1 MSSKDNPIVSSHRD
15 AATRVSKYLSE
26 AHGVT
31 LKPIAAL
38 EVVARALGANNWQTL
53 KAMAEQGRVPRPGD
67 GAWFIGKPEHLPPVG
82 PGSVLTGRLAAAKQ
96 GGTSYEG
103 ALGAAEQMSLR
114 PIFRQGPE
122 KILVITD
129 GESSR
134 NKPDLRDDQSDVQSM
149 SPPTA
154 RDKLWSALVRRA
166 TEHKSSPLPDVEPL
180 LDWVQHDQLKVVLTP
195 TQRAAVRNALHSP
208 LSIVSGYPDSGKAL
222 IAEAIVQVAHLA
234 GLKNIVNA
242 RRGDVMKVDGANVE
256 IPEFRHKEVGGAFSS
271 LSVEHLG
278 PYLAGSELLIIDE
291 HVIGDKY
298 VFWDVVRAAPANCRI
313 VILGQIPMEDS
324 SEMSQMLSDLV
335 KRNFA
340 TFTQLHE
347 ILRQQSLRF
356 VNIADIGGELRGA
369 SHQSDYA
376 IGETKVVSNPRNYPS
391 GDSTLPGTDGTVA
404 GTALPGTSAR
414 YDAKFLPDVKPSQA
428 WDVRGYLYAP
438 NARNFVSTKLTG
450 KWCIKCDKDKV
461 DDLWAKVC
469 GEIRTYRLFTALVSS
484 PHNAQAHGGT
494 YIICVFTPDW
504 ADEDDVMRAR
514 QVLREL
520 GVTEEIGY
528 KRDIETANGVY
539 GTPAEW
545 FYRA

>member
-53 KAMAEQGRVPRPGD
+53 KAMAEQGRAPRMGD
-67 GAWFIGKPEHLPPVG
+67 GVWFKGNPDNLPPVG
-82 PGSVLTGRLAAAKQ
+82 S
-96 GGTSYEG
+96 TSYAE
-103 ALGAAEQMSLR
+103 ALRAAEQIPLQ
-114 PIFRQGPE
+114 PIFRQGLG
-122 KILVITD
+122 KITVITD
-129 GESSR
+129 GETPR
-134 NKPDLRDDQSDVQSM
+134 DNVDLRVDQSEVQSM

-166 TEHKSSPLPDVEPL
+166 TEHKSSMLPDVEPL
-180 LDWVQHDQLKVVLTP
+180 LDWVQHDQLKVVFTP
-195 TQRAAVRNALHSP
+195 TQRAAVRHALYSP

-242 RRGDVMKVDGANVE
+242 RRGDVMKVDGVNVK
-256 IPEFRHKEVGGAFSS
+256 IPEFRHKEVGGAFRS
-271 LSVEHLG
+271 LSVEHLE

-291 HVIGDKY
+291 HVTGDKY
-298 VFWDVVRAAPANCRI
+298 LFWDVVRAAPANCRI
-313 VILGQIPMEDS
+313 VVLGQIPMEDG

-335 KRNFA
+335 TRNFA
-340 TFTQLHE
+340 RFTQLHE
-347 ILRQQSLRF
+347 TLRQQSLRF
-356 VNIADIGGELRGA
+356 VNIADIGDEFRGA
-369 SHQSDYA
+369 SHQPDYEIA
-376 IGETKVVSNPRNYPS
+376 ETKVGVNPQGYSR
-391 GDSTLPGTDGTVA
+391 DA
-404 GTALPGTSAR
+404 GTPSKTDVIVAESALPVNSAR

-428 WDVRGYLYAP
+428 WHARGYLYAP
-438 NARNFVSTKLTG
+438 NSRNFVSTELTG
-450 KWCIKCDKDKV
+450 KWCIKCDASSV

-484 PHNAQAHGGT
+484 PHNARAHGGT

-545 FYRA
+545 YYRA